1 MRGYFT
7 IATIL
12 ACTLSHAGM
21 QEHNIVKLNT
31 FTYEQS
37 LQQAASPIYTKNQT
51 SGMLSEA
58 TRYEKLAKTTDWP
71 VLPSGPLLSFGDSH
85 PHIPILRKQLQLLG
99 DYPVESNCDSSD
111 LFDVDLHDA
120 LIHFQQR
127 HGRKVDGILGRN
139 SRRLLNISPQQ
150 RAATLK
156 LNVYRISQ
164 FESPQPPYIRVN
176 IPEYNLRFVQGEQP
190 TLTMKTI
197 VGKRKRKTPIFTTEI
212 NRVVVNP
219 SWHVPKS
226 IAYKDILPAWQDD
239 PDYLKKLNLKVVSG
253 WGKQQQQ
260 IPDAEVNPDSLY
272 QGDNYQRFWEP
283 PSDKNTLGKV
293 KFLTTGPYAIYLHDT
308 SAKRL
313 FLEKKRSFSSGCIRL
328 EQPRK
333 LADALLAYSNRLTKE
348 DVSPI
353 FNRSETETI
362 QLAKPVRLF
371 TTYWTAW
378 QDSNGTLHF
387 RDDVYRR
394 DKQDL
399 ITLNTAIQKTILNRE
414 QMIAEIDRPVE
425 TDQ

>member
-21 QEHNIVKLNT
+21 QEHNTVKLNT
-31 FTYEQS
+31 FTYEQL

-120 LIHFQQR
+120 LTHFQQR

-313 FLEKKRSFSSGCIRL
+313 FLEEKRSFSSGCIRL

-333 LADALLAYSNRLTKE
+333 LADALLAYSNRLTE
-348 DVSPI
+348 GDVSPI
-353 FNRSETETI
+353 FNRSKTETI

-378 QDSNGTLHF
+378 QDSNGTLHY

-399 ITLNTAIQKTILNRE
+399 ITLNTDIQKTILNRE